1 MGQSTNPELELAF
14 DFVRNTNRSIFLTG
28 KAGSGKTTFL
38 HAIKSEGIKQ
48 LVVVAPTGVAAIN
61 AGGMTIHS
69 FFQLPFGLHIPG
81 TSRSEQSRPHRL
93 AKQKIRL
100 IRSLDLLVIDEI
112 SMVRADM
119 LDAVDQVLR
128 TYRDASL
135 PFGGVQLLMIG
146 DLHQLPPVVKH
157 EDWVLLQEHYATP
170 YFFSCQALQKTEYI
184 SIELKH
190 IYRQSDQS
198 FIDLLNR
205 VRDNKLDEDVL
216 NRLNSRYVPNFRPS
230 AKEPYIT
237 LTATNAVAQQIN
249 IDSLTRLSEV
259 SKVFNAII
267 DGDFPQSAYP
277 TEERFECKVGA
288 QVMFVKNDMEAEKRF
303 FNGKIGQITRFDDDN
318 VIYVRCPDERSEI
331 AVDKVDWQ
339 NVKYSLD
346 ETTKEIKEEI
356 LGTFTQYPLKLAWA
370 ITIHKSQGLT
380 FERAIIDAQ
389 AAFAHGQVYVAL
401 SRCKSFEGIVLRSRI
416 TASSVKTD
424 NVVKNYTEE
433 AESKAPDQAELQ
445 QAKRNYQRRLL
456 EELFSFE
463 SIKGSLD
470 QLQRMYVEH
479 ENTLTASATSQ
490 VRVLS
495 ERAEAELFVVAKKF
509 EPQLASYCDQEIAP
523 EANGELQS
531 RLTKAG
537 AYFTTKIGQ
546 GLLLAALEL
555 PTATDNQAVRQVVAS
570 KLDAL
575 RRELFVKNACFVAC
589 ASGFST
595 RTYTRAKVKAELDF
609 SRTSGD
615 ERESRKI
622 QIPKDVPHPMLYK
635 RLFEWREE
643 MADEQGVRPWEIL
656 TNTSMQEL
664 VTVLPT
670 NNRHLLRI
678 KGIGKKKLERY
689 GEAISKIIENYS
701 CEKEVSVNLASAADA
716 PKPPSPD
723 TKFISLE
730 MFEAGRTIEEI
741 ARLRTLARTTI
752 EGHLAFYIGEGRLD
766 IARVLPPEKLLSIID
781 FFTRN
786 PNATIAEAKANFGEK
801 YSYGELKM
809 VMSLQSF
816 KRDSV
821 KLE

>member
-1 MGQSTNPELELAF
+1 MGQSTNSELELAF
-14 DFVRNTNRSIFLTG
+14 DFVRNTNRSLFLTG

-38 HAIKSEGIKQ
+38 HAIKSEGMKQ

-81 TSRSEQSRPHRL
+81 ASRSDQSRSHRL
-93 AKQKIRL
+93 AGQKIRL

-119 LDAVDQVLR
+119 LDAIDQVLR
-128 TYRDASL
+128 TYRETSL

-157 EDWVLLQEHYATP
+157 EDWAMLQEYYATP
-170 YFFSCQALQKTEYI
+170 YFFSSQALQKTEYVT
-184 SIELKH
+184 IELKH

-230 AKEPYIT
+230 AKEAYIT

-249 IDSLTRLSEV
+249 IESLARLPRA
-259 SKVFNAII
+259 SKVFDAII
-267 DGDFPQSAYP
+267 GGDFPPSAFP
-277 TEERFECKVGA
+277 TEDRFECKEGA
-288 QVMFVKNDMEAEKRF
+288 QVMFVKNDMETEKRF
-303 FNGKIGQITRFDDDN
+303 FNGKIGQITRFDDDD
-318 VIYVRCPDERSEI
+318 VIYVRCPDEHSEI
-331 AVDKVDWQ
+331 AVEKVDWQ

-424 NVVKNYTEE
+424 SVVTNYTEE
-433 AESKAPDQAELQ
+433 AESKAPDQAELY

-463 SIKGSLD
+463 STRCCFD
-470 QLQRMYVEH
+470 QLERVYREH
-479 ENTLTASATSQ
+479 ENTLTESATSQ
-490 VRVLS
+490 VRALS
-495 ERAEAELFVVAKKF
+495 ERAETELMVVAIKF
-509 EPQLASYCDQEIAP
+509 EPQLASYCNQEIEP
-523 EANGELQS
+523 EANKELQS
-531 RLTKAG
+531 RMTKAG
-537 AYFTTKIGQ
+537 TYFTEKIGQ
-546 GLLLAALEL
+546 GLLPAVQEL
-555 PTATDNQAVRQVVAS
+555 PTATDNQAVRQVVVS
-570 KLDAL
+570 RLEAL
-575 RRELFVKNACFVAC
+575 RKELFVKNACFVAC

-609 SRTSGD
+609 TRTSGD
-615 ERESRKI
+615 ERASR
-622 QIPKDVPHPMLYK
+622 QNRVPKDVPHPILYK
-635 RLFEWREE
+635 RLLEWREE
-643 MADEQGVRPWEIL
+643 IAEEQSVRPWEVL

-664 VTVLPT
+664 VTFLPID
-670 NNRHLLRI
+670 NQHFLRI
-678 KGIGKKKLERY
+678 KGIGKGKLKRY
-689 GEAISKIIENYS
+689 GEAIFKIIENYS
-701 CEKEVSVNLASAADA
+701 REEKLSVNLASAADA

-730 MFEAGRTIEEI
+730 MFEAGQSIGEI
-741 ARLRTLARTTI
+741 VRLRTLARTTI
-752 EGHLAFYIGEGRLD
+752 EGHLAFHIGEGRLE
-766 IARVLPPEKLLSIID
+766 IARVLTPEKISDITD
-781 FFTRN
+781 FFTQN
-786 PNATIAEAKANFGEK
+786 PTAKVAEAKASFGEK

-809 VMSLQSF
+809 VAWRL
-816 KRDSV
+816 RPDDA
-821 KLE
+821 

>member
-14 DFVRNTNRSIFLTG
+14 DFVRNTNRSLFLTG

-81 TSRSEQSRPHRL
+81 ASRSEQSRSHRL
-93 AKQKIRL
+93 AGQKIRL

-119 LDAVDQVLR
+119 LDSIDQVLR
-128 TYRDASL
+128 TYRETSL

-157 EDWVLLQEHYATP
+157 EDWALLQEHYATP
-170 YFFSCQALQKTEYI
+170 YFFSSQALQKTEYV

-205 VRDNKLDEDVL
+205 VRDNQLDEDVL
-216 NRLNSRYVPNFRPS
+216 NRLNSRYAPNFQPP
-230 AKEPYIT
+230 ANKAYIT

-249 IDSLTRLSEV
+249 VDNLARLPRA

-267 DGDFPQSAYP
+267 TGDFPAPAYP
-277 TEERFECKVGA
+277 TEEKFECKVGA
-288 QVMFVKNDMEAEKRF
+288 QVMFAKNDMEAEKRF
-303 FNGKIGQITRFDDDN
+303 FNGKIGQIIRFDDDN
-318 VIYVRCPDERSEI
+318 VIYVRCPDEHSEI
-331 AVDKVDWQ
+331 AVEKVDWH

-346 ETTKEIKEEI
+346 ESTKEIKEEI

-416 TASSVKTD
+416 TSSSVKTD
-424 NVVKNYTEE
+424 SVVKNYTEDS
-433 AESKAPDQAELQ
+433 ESKAPDQTELQ
-445 QAKRNYQRRLL
+445 QSKRNYQRRLL

-463 SIKGSLD
+463 STRRCFD
-470 QLQRMYVEH
+470 QLLRTYQEH

-490 VRVLS
+490 VRALY
-495 ERAEAELFVVAKKF
+495 ERAETELLVVAKKF
-509 EPQLASYCDQEIAP
+509 EPQLASYCYLELEP
-523 EANGELQS
+523 EANRELQS
-531 RLTKAG
+531 RLKKASV
-537 AYFTTKIGQ
+537 YFSEKIAK
-546 GLLLAALEL
+546 GLLLTTKEL
-555 PTATDNQAVRQVVAS
+555 PTLTDNQAVRQVVVS

-575 RRELFVKNACFVAC
+575 RKELFVKNACFEAC

-609 SRTSGD
+609 SRTSD
-615 ERESRKI
+615 NERATR
-622 QIPKDVPHPMLYK
+622 QNRVPKDVPHPELYK
-635 RLFEWREE
+635 RLLEWREKT
-643 MADEQGVRPWEIL
+643 ADEQHVRPWEVL
-656 TNTSMQEL
+656 TNISMEKL
-664 VTVLPT
+664 VTFLPT
-670 NNRHLLRI
+670 NNRHLLSI
-678 KGIGKKKLERY
+678 KGIGKGKIKRY
-689 GEAISKIIENYS
+689 GADILKIIENYS
-701 CEKEVSVNLASAADA
+701 REEKVSVNLDSDLGA
-716 PKPPSPD
+716 PKTPSSD
-723 TKFISLE
+723 TKSISLE

-741 ARLRTLARTTI
+741 VRLRTLARATI

-766 IARVLPPEKLLSIID
+766 VDRVLSPKKISDITD

-786 PNATIAEAKANFGEK
+786 PKATVAEAKASMGAT

-809 VMSLQSF
+809 IAWRF
-816 KRDSV
+816 RTDDT
-821 KLE
+821 

>member
-14 DFVRNTNRSIFLTG
+14 DFVRNTNRSLFLTG

-38 HAIKSEGIKQ
+38 HAIKSEGLKQ

-81 TSRSEQSRPHRL
+81 ASRSEQSGSHRL
-93 AKQKIRL
+93 AGQKKRL

-135 PFGGVQLLMIG
+135 PFGGVQLLMVG

-157 EDWVLLQEHYATP
+157 EDWALLQEHYATP
-170 YFFSCQALQKTEYI
+170 YFFSSQALQKTEYV

-230 AKEPYIT
+230 AKEAYIT

-249 IDSLTRLSEV
+249 AENLARLPV
-259 SKVFNAII
+259 ASKVFNAII
-267 DGDFPQSAYP
+267 GGDFPPSAYP

-288 QVMFVKNDMEAEKRF
+288 QVMFVKNDLEAEKRF

-318 VIYVRCPDERSEI
+318 VIYVRCPDEFSDI
-331 AVDKVDWQ
+331 AVEKVDWQ

-356 LGTFTQYPLKLAWA
+356 LGTFTQHPLKLAWA

-416 TASSVKTD
+416 TPSSVKTD
-424 NVVKNYTEE
+424 SVVKSYTEE

-463 SIKGSLD
+463 STRRGFD
-470 QLQRMYVEH
+470 QLQHVYREH
-479 ENTLTASATSQ
+479 ENTLTASATAQ
-490 VRVLS
+490 VRALS
-495 ERAEAELFVVAKKF
+495 ERAETELVVVAKKF
-509 EPQLASYCDQEIAP
+509 EPQLASYCNQEIEP
-523 EANGELQS
+523 EANRELQS
-531 RLTKAG
+531 RVTKAG
-537 AYFTTKIGQ
+537 AYFTEKIGQ
-546 GLLLAALEL
+546 GLLPATKEL
-555 PTATDNQAVRQVVAS
+555 PTATDNQAVRQVVIS
-570 KLDAL
+570 KLEAL
-575 RRELFVKNACFVAC
+575 RKELFVKNACFLAC

-609 SRTSGD
+609 NRTPGD
-615 ERESRKI
+615 ERVAGQNRV
-622 QIPKDVPHPMLYK
+622 PKDAPHPILYK
-635 RLFEWREE
+635 RLLEWREE
-643 MADEQGVRPWEIL
+643 KAVEQGVRPWEVL
-656 TNTSMQEL
+656 TNISMKEL
-664 VTVLPT
+664 VTFLPT
-670 NNRHLLRI
+670 NNRHFLRI
-678 KGIGKKKLERY
+678 KGIGKGKIKRY
-689 GEAISKIIENYS
+689 GEAILKIIENYS
-701 CEKEVSVNLASAADA
+701 REEKVSVNLASAADA
-716 PKPPSPD
+716 PKPPSSD
-723 TKFISLE
+723 TKFISLD
-730 MFEAGRTIEEI
+730 MFEAGQSIEEI

-752 EGHLAFYIGEGRLD
+752 EGHLAFHIGEGRLD
-766 IARVLPPEKLLSIID
+766 ITRVLAPEKILDITD
-781 FFTRN
+781 FLTRN
-786 PNATIAEAKANFGEK
+786 PTATVAEAKASFGKK

-809 VMSLQSF
+809 VASRL
-816 KRDSV
+816 RPDGD
-821 KLE
+821 

>member
-14 DFVRNTNRSIFLTG
+14 DFVRNTNRSLFLTG

-61 AGGMTIHS
+61 AVGMTIHL

-81 TSRSEQSRPHRL
+81 ANRGGQSHSHRL
-93 AKQKIRL
+93 AGQKIRL

-128 TYRDASL
+128 TYRETSL

-157 EDWVLLQEHYATP
+157 EDWALLQEHYATP
-170 YFFSCQALQKTEYI
+170 YFFSSQALQKTEYV

-190 IYRQSDQS
+190 IYRQSDPS

-205 VRDNKLDEDVL
+205 VRDNKIDEDVL
-216 NRLNSRYVPNFRPS
+216 NRLNSRYAPNFQPP
-230 AKEPYIT
+230 AHKAYIT

-249 IDSLTRLSEV
+249 VDNLARLPRS

-267 DGDFPQSAYP
+267 TGDFPATAYP
-277 TEERFECKVGA
+277 TEEKFECKVGA
-288 QVMFVKNDMEAEKRF
+288 QVMFAKNDMEAEKRF
-303 FNGKIGQITRFDDDN
+303 FNGKIGQISRFDDDN
-318 VIYVRCPDERSEI
+318 VIYVRCPDEHSEI
-331 AVDKVDWQ
+331 AVEKVDWH

-416 TASSVKTD
+416 TSSSVKTD
-424 NVVKNYTEE
+424 IVVKNYTEDS
-433 AESKAPDQAELQ
+433 ESKAPDQTELQ

-463 SIKGSLD
+463 STRRCFD
-470 QLQRMYVEH
+470 QLLRTYQEH

-490 VRVLS
+490 VRALC
-495 ERAEAELFVVAKKF
+495 ERAETELLVVARKF
-509 EPQLASYCDQEIAP
+509 EPQLASYCNLELEP
-523 EANGELQS
+523 EANRELQS
-531 RLTKAG
+531 RLNKAS
-537 AYFTTKIGQ
+537 AYFSEKIGK
-546 GLLLAALEL
+546 GLLLHTKEL
-555 PTATDNQAVRQVVAS
+555 PTATDNQAVRQVVVS

-575 RRELFVKNACFVAC
+575 RMELFVKNACFEAC

-609 SRTSGD
+609 SRASD
-615 ERESRKI
+615 NERASR
-622 QIPKDVPHPMLYK
+622 QDRVPKNVPHPELYK
-635 RLFEWREE
+635 RLLEWRAET
-643 MADEQGVRPWEIL
+643 ADGQHVRPWEVL
-656 TNTSMQEL
+656 TNISMEEL
-664 VTVLPT
+664 VTSLPT
-670 NNRHLLRI
+670 NNRHLLSI
-678 KGIGKKKLERY
+678 KGIGKGKAKRY
-689 GEAISKIIENYS
+689 GAAILKIIEDFSREEN
-701 CEKEVSVNLASAADA
+701 VSVNLASDSVA
-716 PKPPSPD
+716 PKRPSSD
-723 TKFISLE
+723 TKSISLE
-730 MFEAGRTIEEI
+730 MFEAGRTIDEI
-741 ARLRTLARTTI
+741 VRLRTLARTTI
-752 EGHLAFYIGEGRLD
+752 EGHLAFYVGEGRLD
-766 IARVLPPEKLLSIID
+766 VDRVLSPEKISDITD
-781 FFTRN
+781 FFTQN
-786 PNATIAEAKANFGEK
+786 PKATVAQAKASLGAKF
-801 YSYGELKM
+801 SYGELKM
-809 VMSLQSF
+809 IAWRFRS
-816 KRDSV
+816 DDT
-821 KLE
+821 